1 MVKTAGGRNDGQASV
16 ELVATI
22 PALVIAV
29 LLVAE
34 FASVGYSLW
43 SAGLAARA
51 GARAAYV
58 SGDGGRAA
66 RASLLGALR
75 EGASVHEGNGLTVR
89 VRAPSTFPGLPR
101 VPVTA
106 RAGLGVGDAS
116 GG

>member
-66 RASLLGALR
+66 RAS
-75 EGASVHEGNGLTVR
+75 VHEGNGLTVR